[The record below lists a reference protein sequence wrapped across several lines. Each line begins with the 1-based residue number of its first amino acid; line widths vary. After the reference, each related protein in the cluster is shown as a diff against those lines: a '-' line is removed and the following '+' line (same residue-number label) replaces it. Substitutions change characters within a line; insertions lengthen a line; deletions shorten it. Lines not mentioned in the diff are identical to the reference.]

1 VTRSRFTSTF
11 LSPRLAALLVA
22 LAIGGIAAEAW
33 AQACCVAAGLT
44 TPARLRRD
52 ERFAVGVAT
61 RVRTVTG
68 AFGPDGSYVGSAD
81 GNRELGAEEHLL
93 AAVRVASRV
102 QLALQIPFVQTAR
115 RVAPA
120 GGTALSGMGGG
131 LGDVAA
137 SGRWE
142 LLFADERGLGWPGIA
157 LLASVSAPTGR
168 PADEATDTLA
178 TSATGTGSWRG
189 ELGVAVETVIQRMFL
204 TGTLSVAQRSGRAI
218 GEAPTVVHQSFAPQ
232 LTAAVVGGYALDGG
246 STAGLFLSATRQGNA
261 RDDGGTIPGSGL
273 GLFTVGVAAS
283 MPVSTGWRLQGA
295 AAGDVPIDGLG
306 RNESTGVSLSAALVR
321 AFL

>member
-11 LSPRLAALLVA
+11 RSRHLAALLVA
-22 LAIGGIAAEAW
+22 LAIAGAATDAW

-52 ERFAVGVAT
+52 ERFSVGVGT
-61 RVRTVTG
+61 RMRTVLG

-81 GNRELGAEEHLL
+81 GNRELGAEEDLL
-93 AAVRVASRV
+93 GAVRVATRV

-115 RVAPA
+115 RVASA
-120 GGTALSGMGGG
+120 GGTALSEMGGG

-137 SGRWE
+137 SARWD

-157 LLASVSAPTGR
+157 LLGSVAAPTGR

-178 TSATGTGSWRG
+178 ASATGTGSWRG
-189 ELGVAVETVIQRMFL
+189 ELGVAVETVIERTFL
-204 TGTLSVAQRSGRAI
+204 TATLSVAQRSGRAI
-218 GEAPTVVHQSFAPQ
+218 GAAPTVVHQAFAPQ
-232 LTAAVVGGYALDGG
+232 LTAAVVGGYALNGG
-246 STAGLFLSATRQGNA
+246 STVGVFVSATRQGNA
-261 RDDGGTIPGSGL
+261 REDGATIPRSGL
-273 GLFTVGVAAS
+273 GLFTAGVAAAV
-283 MPVSTGWRLQGA
+283 PVSDGWRLQGA
-295 AAGDVPIDGLG
+295 AAGDLPIDGLG
-306 RNESTGVSLSAALVR
+306 RNETAGVSLSAALVR